1 MKMMGMM
8 ATASMLQAY
17 RSGMASDY
25 TTVSGISKDDALAAM
40 DKETWYTNEET
51 VDAGFASKVLGDSEA
66 KASATCSGRIVMP
79 ENAIVTALTT
89 PRKKTYALPERVAA
103 VVARV
108 RGDMGKKAKGVEAKP
123 VQAGENLAARLEQE
137 IPKDGDERQDTL
149 ERMADAAGI
158 EVSTINQAGGV
169 CRRDGHFS
177 RLPYQC
183 CRGRWLHQL
192 LGQ

>member
-25 TTVSGISKDDALAAM
+25 TTVSGISKGDALAAM

-103 VVARV
+103 VVAQRPRV
-108 RGDMGKKAKGVEAKP
+108 RRP
-123 VQAGENLAARLEQE
+123 S
-137 IPKDGDERQDTL
+137 P
-149 ERMADAAGI
+149 
-158 EVSTINQAGGV
+158 
-169 CRRDGHFS
+169 CRRVKTWPHGWNRRFPKMGMNAKIPWSAWPMLLAS
-177 RLPYQC
+177 R
-183 CRGRWLHQL
+183 
-192 LGQ
+192 

>member
-1 MKMMGMM
+1 MTGMM

-25 TTVSGISKDDALAAM
+25 TTVSGMSKDDALAAM
-40 DKETWYTNEET
+40 DKEIWYMNEET

-66 KASATCSGRIVMP
+66 KASATCSGKIVMP

-108 RGDMGKKAKGVEAKP
+108 GGDMGKKPRVRRP
-123 VQAGENLAARLEQE
+123 S
-137 IPKDGDERQDTL
+137 P
-149 ERMADAAGI
+149 
-158 EVSTINQAGGV
+158 
-169 CRRDGHFS
+169 CRRVKTWPHGWNRRFPKMGMNAKIPWSAWPMLLAS
-177 RLPYQC
+177 R
-183 CRGRWLHQL
+183 
-192 LGQ
+192 